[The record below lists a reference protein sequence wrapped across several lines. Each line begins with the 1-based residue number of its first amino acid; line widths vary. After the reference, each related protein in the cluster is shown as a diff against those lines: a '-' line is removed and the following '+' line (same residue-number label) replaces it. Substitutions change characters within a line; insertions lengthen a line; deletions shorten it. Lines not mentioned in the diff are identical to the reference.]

1 MHFYMHSYLH
11 KILFLKKK
19 KVGVTL
25 DQYGGSLPTWLH
37 YSRVLRRPKSI
48 LQYSPEV

>member
-1 MHFYMHSYLH
+1 MHSYLH

-37 YSRVLRRPKSI
+37 YSPLCGFFFVL
-48 LQYSPEV
+48 